1 MHKHERIL
9 AHQATIDGT
18 TVTAIL
24 PFATIPTLHAP
35 RNLSARHDLTTDEE
49 LASRPPLYLLH
60 QVFLI

>member
-1 MHKHERIL
+1 LPTAKS
-9 AHQATIDGT
+9 TIDGT

-24 PFATIPTLHAP
+24 PFATVPSLHAP
-35 RNLSARHDLTTDEE
+35 RDLSARLDLTTDEE